1 VNPVTVS
8 STRRDIRYPPV
19 PPIVAKLAKE
29 FPAVPTLALF
39 RAIGKARRAVEQGG
53 TPHPDADEIERRARE
68 EIRCWRPAY
77 PPAAETQFP
86 TRTGWR
92 YGD

>member
-1 VNPVTVS
+1 MTVS
-8 STRRDIRYPPV
+8 DTRRDSRYPSV
-19 PPIVAKLAKE
+19 PSIVVQLAKE

-39 RAIGKARRAVEQGG
+39 RAIGKARKAVEQRG
-53 TPHPDADEIERRARE
+53 TPHPDADPGEIERRARE
-68 EIRCWRPAY
+68 ELRRWRPAH
-77 PPAAETQFP
+77 PLAAETRFP